1 MNMAAHHL
9 VRGHAWNFLISS
21 GVKTSLAWAKV
32 ILASAQTL
40 VPTFSFP
47 LLPVLRFFTRGVASL
62 METPGEAARPSS
74 RVGVDEPFSAEP
86 QYAELEK
93 GRCWLDL
100 VIKSH
105 STTLIGLIAQIKS

>member
-1 MNMAAHHL
+1 
-9 VRGHAWNFLISS
+9 
-21 GVKTSLAWAKV
+21 
-32 ILASAQTL
+32 
-40 VPTFSFP
+40 
-47 LLPVLRFFTRGVASL
+47 

-74 RVGVDEPFSAEP
+74 RVMVDEPFSAEP

-105 STTLIGLIAQIKS
+105 STTLIGLIPQIKS